1 MAKKENEKKSKQ
13 KSEQEREQKVKEIIE
28 VLSTVVVYDKIG
40 ELMPRLIGNYHDL
53 KPISERM
60 EQELRAFAAI
70 DLLDGLT
77 GEAFNDSTVDM
88 FMKELKDEHAT
99 THLYLY
105 CNWRAWATYEGNV
118 EKAKKYQAVC
128 DKIDDYVFDNWS
140 KDKLDYFIKETD

>member
-1 MAKKENEKKSKQ
+1 MAKKENEKENEKDKQ
-13 KSEQEREQKVKEIIE
+13 QEIKNMIE
-28 VLSTVVVYDKIG
+28 LLSTAVVYDEIG
-40 ELMPRLIGNYHDL
+40 KLMPRLIGNYHDL
-53 KPISERM
+53 KPIGERM
-60 EQELRAFAAI
+60 EQELRAFAAM

-77 GEAFNDSTVDM
+77 GEAFDDNIIDK

-118 EKAKKYQAVC
+118 EKAKKYQDVC

>member
-1 MAKKENEKKSKQ
+1 MAKKENEKENEQDKQ
-13 KSEQEREQKVKEIIE
+13 QQIKEIIE
-28 VLSTVVVYDKIG
+28 LLSTTAVYEKIG
-40 ELMPRLIGNYHDL
+40 ELMPSLVGNYHDL

-60 EQELRAFAAI
+60 EQELRAFAVI

-77 GEAFNDSTVDM
+77 GEAFDDDIIDKL
-88 FMKELKDEHAT
+88 MKELKDEHAT

>member
-1 MAKKENEKKSKQ
+1 MAKKESEKEKQ
-13 KSEQEREQKVKEIIE
+13 EQVKNIIE
-28 VLSTVVVYDKIG
+28 LLSTTVVYEKIG

-53 KPISERM
+53 KPISDRM

-77 GEAFNDSTVDM
+77 GEAFSDEIIDE
-88 FMKELKDEHAT
+88 FMKNLKDEYAT

-118 EKAKKYQAVC
+118 EKAKKYQDVC
-128 DKIDDYVFDNWS
+128 DKIDGYVFDNWS

>member
-1 MAKKENEKKSKQ
+1 MAKKENEKEKQ
-13 KSEQEREQKVKEIIE
+13 EVGKIIE
-28 VLSTVVVYDKIG
+28 LLSTPVVYEKIG
-40 ELMPRLIGNYHDL
+40 ELMPRLVGNYHDI

-60 EQELRAFAAI
+60 EQELRAFAVI

-77 GEAFNDSTVDM
+77 GEAFDDGVIDM
-88 FMKELKDEHAT
+88 FMKELKDEYAT

-105 CNWRAWATYEGNV
+105 SNWRAWATYEGDV

>member
-1 MAKKENEKKSKQ
+1 MAKKENEKEN
-13 KSEQEREQKVKEIIE
+13 EQEKQQQIKEIIE
-28 VLSTVVVYDKIG
+28 LLSTTAVYEKIG
-40 ELMPRLIGNYHDL
+40 ELMPSLVGNYHDL

-60 EQELRAFAAI
+60 EQELRAFAVI

-77 GEAFNDSTVDM
+77 GEAFDDGIIDKL
-88 FMKELKDEHAT
+88 MKELKDEHAT

>member
-1 MAKKENEKKSKQ
+1 MAKKENEKENEKDKQ
-13 KSEQEREQKVKEIIE
+13 QEIKEIIGL
-28 VLSTVVVYDKIG
+28 LSTTAVYEKIG
-40 ELMPRLIGNYHDL
+40 ELMPSLVGNYHDL

-60 EQELRAFAAI
+60 EQELRAFAVI
-70 DLLDGLT
+70 DLLSGLT
-77 GEAFNDSTVDM
+77 GEAFDDDIIDKL
-88 FMKELKDEHAT
+88 MKELKDEHAT

-118 EKAKKYQAVC
+118 EKAKKYQDVC